1 MLFLVVA
8 VAVFGI
14 LLGTAAH
21 IPPAASLAAGA
32 VIGGYLVALAL
43 RERRRVAAATGRR

>member
-8 VAVFGI
+8 VAVFGV

-21 IPPAASLAAGA
+21 IPPTASLVVGAA
-32 VIGGYLVALAL
+32 IGCYLVALAL
-43 RERRRVAAATGRR
+43 RERRRAGAEERR